1 MARITFARPVAGLVV
16 YLALA
21 LGCQSPALVRSA
33 RTLPAGG
40 DDLSLS
46 VALTRVSLRPVEVE
60 GTSLPLEDFNLP
72 NPIPDVLYDH
82 GVTDDVQL
90 GARLSLGSG
99 LIEARSMFRVVHA
112 ATGTL
117 HVALA
122 PAVGYRALGLV
133 NGPVFSLPLIAT
145 YDLNPGMS
153 LTGGALVS
161 FASYSVPRALDAGA
175 PDLHGDTLY
184 AGGGLGI
191 ELRPVPGLHLLPALE
206 VQRSVWRRGRAL
218 DLPVVDLVFF
228 GLTFG
233 WGSRAA
239 PP

>member
-1 MARITFARPVAGLVV
+1 MVRPISLVAGV
-16 YLALA
+16 ALM

-46 VALTRVSLRPVEVE
+46 VTLTRVSLRPVEVD
-60 GTSLPLEDFNLP
+60 GRSLPLQDFNLP

-82 GVTDDVQL
+82 GLTDDVQL

-99 LIEARSMFRVVHA
+99 LIEARSMLRVVHA
-112 ATGTL
+112 AQGRL

-122 PAVGYRALGLV
+122 PAAGYRVLALV
-133 NGPVFSLPLIAT
+133 NGPVFSVPLIVT
-145 YDLNPGMS
+145 YDLSPNMS
-153 LTGGALVS
+153 LTGGPLVS
-161 FASYSVPRALDAGA
+161 FASYSVPRALDEAE
-175 PDLHGDTLY
+175 PDLGGSTLY

-191 ELRPVPGLHLLPALE
+191 ELRPAFGLHVMPALE
-206 VQRSVWRRGRAL
+206 VQRSVWRGGRVQE
-218 DLPVVDLVFF
+218 LPVVDMIFF

-233 WGSRAA
+233 WGSRA
-239 PP
+239 PSP